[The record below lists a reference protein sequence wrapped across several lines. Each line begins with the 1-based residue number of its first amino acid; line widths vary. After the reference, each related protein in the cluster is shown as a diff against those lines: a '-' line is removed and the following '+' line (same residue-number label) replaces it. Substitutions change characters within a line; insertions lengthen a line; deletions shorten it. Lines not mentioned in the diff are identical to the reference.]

1 MRKAD
6 LNTIKQL
13 LGRFNKLPSDNQRK
27 VLINMERV
35 LREQELLYG
44 KEVCQKE
51 GKHTYGNWYPREY
64 EIVEFDEASWR
75 EYVERKR
82 HYVRECTRCGAT
94 EYASTLEDAKKK
106 TK

>member
-6 LNTIKQL
+6 LTKVKEL
-13 LGRFNKLPSDNQRK
+13 LERYNKLPSFNQKK
-27 VLINMERV
+27 VLINIERS
-35 LREQELLYG
+35 LREQELSYG

-51 GKHTYGNWYPREY
+51 GQHTYGDWYPKKY

-75 EYVERKR
+75 EYTERR
-82 HYVRECTRCGAT
+82 THYIRECTRCGAT
-94 EYASTLEDAKKK
+94 EYASTLEDTKKK